1 MTASIHRHALGL
13 TWVEGDAMARAA
25 HALVADGQVWLIDP
39 FEDEIALSAAVE
51 LGRPAGVIQ
60 LLDRHNRDGN
70 AIAQRLEIPR
80 LRLPKTVPA
89 SPFVVVPVVD
99 QRWWRELALWWPRE
113 RALVVAEA
121 VGTAPLFAL
130 GRPLG
135 VHPLLRLFPP
145 RAQLGGHRPDRVFV
159 GHGPALETD
168 AAEALERALAAARS
182 DIPKFA
188 TALPL
193 LPLLPSLLRGGRG

>member
-60 LLDRHNRDGN
+60 LLDRHHRDGN

-80 LRLPKTVPA
+80 LRLPATIPG
-89 SPFVVVPVVD
+89 SPFQVVQVVD
-99 QRWWRELALWWPRE
+99 RRWWHELALWWPQE

-121 VGTAPLFAL
+121 VGTAAAFRL
-130 GRPLG
+130 GRALG
-135 VHPLLRLFPP
+135 VHPLLRPFPP
-145 RAQLGGHRPDRVFV
+145 RAQLGSHRPQRLFV
-159 GHGPALETD
+159 GHGPALEGD
-168 AAEALERALAAARS
+168 ASDALDRALAASRS
-182 DIPKFA
+182 DIPKLM
-188 TALPL
+188 TALPG
-193 LPLLPSLLRGGRG
+193 LLRSARG